1 MKVVL
6 HYQFGSQHAI
16 YDSESVSVSRALEFM
31 RGITEDRPAGLESA
45 NLECENEE
53 EEKYLSSLMSEASG
67 NIKSL

>member
-6 HYQFGSQHAI
+6 HFKFGSQHEI

-31 RGITEDRPAGLESA
+31 RGIAQDRPAGLESA

-53 EEKYLSSLMSEASG
+53 EEKYLSSLMSEAKDYF
-67 NIKSL
+67 KSL